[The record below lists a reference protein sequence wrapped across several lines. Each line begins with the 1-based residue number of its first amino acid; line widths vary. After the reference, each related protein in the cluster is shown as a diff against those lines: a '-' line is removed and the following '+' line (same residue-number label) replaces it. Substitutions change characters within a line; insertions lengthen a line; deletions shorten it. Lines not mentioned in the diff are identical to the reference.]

1 MSKKFADGFLVDR
14 ILYRDGLMLIID
26 KPAGIPVHA
35 GPATRATQSDH
46 LEYYFDALRFGLP
59 KRPALAHRLDRDTS
73 GCLVLGRHPKALRK
87 LGKLFS
93 DGRIEKTYWAICK
106 GVPDKLSGSIDAPLE
121 KFTEKS
127 GWRMRIDEAGKPAR
141 TTYRVIAQSDDLSFI
156 EAKPKTGRT
165 HQIRVH
171 LAHIGAPILGDRVY
185 GKFSGDDREHPMML
199 HARRIIV
206 PISKN
211 KPAIT
216 VEAEPPDAMAM
227 QLRILNA

>member
-1 MSKKFADGFLVDR
+1 
-14 ILYRDGLMLIID
+14 
-26 KPAGIPVHA
+26 
-35 GPATRATQSDH
+35 
-46 LEYYFDALRFGLP
+46 
-59 KRPALAHRLDRDTS
+59 
-73 GCLVLGRHPKALRK
+73 
-87 LGKLFS
+87 
-93 DGRIEKTYWAICK
+93 
-106 GVPDKLSGSIDAPLE
+106 
-121 KFTEKS
+121 
-127 GWRMRIDEAGKPAR
+127 MRIDEAGKPAR